1 MKLTNN
7 RFYLDFNA
15 TSPLA
20 DSVKEYL
27 ARGEF
32 FFANP
37 ASVHAEGKAAK
48 RALIDTSEYLYQ
60 IFNLKESEFHLVYHS
75 GATEA
80 INSVIKGFAL
90 KGSIKHFF
98 HFGTDHSSVRSQKEH
113 LDALGVKVHVLPLHK
128 DGSFDQQK
136 VIELIK
142 KEDGPKLINF
152 TWLNNETGVIHD
164 LKTMAEIK
172 AATGAYV
179 HVDAVQSIGKMEN
192 WKALEPSLD
201 IYTYSGHKFG
211 SLKNVGMSF
220 IRHNLP
226 MSALIKGGGQQQGL
240 RSGTENA
247 MGITSLFL
255 ALVELNEKFNPSE
268 LSKAKD
274 EFESRLIK
282 LLGDKGEVV
291 GFKNLNRS
299 LNTINFIL
307 YDTKSQLV
315 STALDLGG
323 IDVSTGSACSSG
335 AVKPSPVLMAMGY
348 SEEHSK
354 SAIRVSFSYQFHLQQ
369 LDDIWEAFSKVLAR
383 FV

>member
-60 IFNLKESEFHLVYHS
+60 LFRLKESEFILVYHS

-113 LDALGVKVHVLPLHK
+113 LDALGVKVHVLPVNQ
-128 DGSFDQQK
+128 DGSFDKQK
-136 VIELIK
+136 IIELIK

-172 AATGAYV
+172 AVTGAYV
-179 HVDAVQSIGKMEN
+179 HVDAVQSIGKMSD
-192 WKALEPSLD
+192 WKNLDSTLD

-226 MSALIKGGGQQQGL
+226 ISALIRGGGQQHGL

-247 MGITSLFL
+247 MGITTLFL
-255 ALVELNEKFNPSE
+255 ALIELNEKFNPTE
-268 LSKAKD
+268 LSKAKN
-274 EFESRLIK
+274 EFESRLVNLI
-282 LLGDKGEVV
+282 GDKGEVV
-291 GFKNLNRS
+291 GFKNQFRS
-299 LNTINFIL
+299 LNTINFLL
-307 YDTKSQLV
+307 YETKSQVV

-335 AVKPSPVLMAMGY
+335 AVKPSPVLMSMGY
-348 SEEHSK
+348 TEEHSK
-354 SAIRVSFSYQFHLQQ
+354 SAIRVSFSYQFNM
-369 LDDIWEAFSKVLAR
+369 DEIEETWTAFSKVLSR
-383 FV
+383 FI